1 MGAVLADR
9 AKTTE
14 RGLKQKLSLAPAIY
28 VTLLMIPVYWLI
40 IMSYK
45 ENGEIFGGVTFY
57 PHAPTLDNYHLILSD
72 PDWYL
77 GYVNA
82 TVYALLNVIISV
94 TVAIP
99 AAHAFSRQEFFGSR
113 ALLFGFLA
121 FRMMAPAILLIPF
134 VEIFSRLNMIDTYAA
149 VALAHCF
156 FNVPLAIWI
165 LEGFISSVPRE
176 MDDIARA
183 DGYGFPRYFLRILLP
198 QIAPGIAVTAFFCFM
213 FSWIEFLLSNALTVI
228 DIKPIGAI
236 MTRAG
241 GVLSADIAL
250 LSTASVLGMIPGIV
264 LIFFM
269 KNHLARGF
277 SMGRIV

>member
-1 MGAVLADR
+1 MN
-9 AKTTE
+9 K
-14 RGLKQKLSLAPAIY
+14 KFSLAPAIY

-40 IMSYK
+40 IMSFK
-45 ENGEIFGGVTFY
+45 TNGEIFSGISFI
-57 PHAPTLDNYHLILSD
+57 PHKPTLESYRLILSD

-77 GYVNA
+77 GYINA
-82 TVYALLNVIISV
+82 AIYALLNVFISV
-94 TVAIP
+94 TAAIP
-99 AAHAFSRQEFFGSR
+99 AAYAFSRCSFFGDR
-113 ALLFGFLA
+113 ILLFGFLA

-134 VEIFSRLNMIDTYAA
+134 VEIFSRLDMIDTYAA

-250 LSTASVLGMIPGIV
+250 LATASVLGMIPGIA